1 MAAPAQVSSYIPL
14 IISGFYYTL
23 LLTLGGLVIGFA
35 IGIILAFAETYMSK
49 PVRAAATAVDQVLRG
64 IPLIPM
70 LFLIFF
76 GLPSLGLTFPTLVAG
91 SLALGFRSGGYQS
104 QIFRSAL
111 ESIGVGQVEAA
122 LSIGMGKFEAY
133 SSVLLPQAVR
143 LSIPAWTNEFTV
155 VLKDTSMAVAI
166 GVPEIMTQAAN
177 AVALTL
183 QPLQVYLIAAAIYLA
198 SCLAVNRSMNLVY
211 ERFRIP
217 GLERG
222 AT

>member
-1 MAAPAQVSSYIPL
+1 MAAPAQVGSYVPL

-35 IGIILAFAETYMSK
+35 IGILLAFAETYMSQ
-49 PVRAAATAVDQVLRG
+49 PVRVAAAAVDQVLRG
-64 IPLIPM
+64 IPLIPL
-70 LFLIFF
+70 LFLIYF
-76 GLPSLGLTFPTLVAG
+76 GLPSLGLAFPTLVAG

-143 LSIPAWTNEFTV
+143 LSVPAWTNEFTV
-155 VLKDTSMAVAI
+155 VLKDTSMTVAI

-198 SCLAVNRSMNLVY
+198 SCLAVNRSMNLAY
-211 ERFRIP
+211 ERLRIP

-222 AT
+222 GA

>member
-1 MAAPAQVSSYIPL
+1 MAAPAQVTSYLPL
-14 IISGFYYTL
+14 ILLGFRYTL
-23 LLTLGGLVIGFA
+23 LLALGGLVLGFI
-35 IGIILAFAETYMSK
+35 IGILLAFAETYL
-49 PVRAAATAVDQVLRG
+49 PQRIRIVAAAIDQVLRG
-64 IPLIPM
+64 IPLIPL
-70 LFLIFF
+70 LFLIYF
-76 GLPSLGLTFPTLVAG
+76 GLPSLGLAFPTLAAA
-91 SLALGFRSGGYQS
+91 SLGLGLRSGGYQS

-122 LSIGMGKFEAY
+122 LSIGMRRFEAY
-133 SSVLLPQAVR
+133 RNVLLPQAFR

-155 VLKDTSMAVAI
+155 VLKDTSMTIAI

-183 QPLQVYLIAAAIYLA
+183 QPLPIYLIAAAVYLV

-211 ERFRIP
+211 ERVRIP

-222 AT
+222 GT

>member
-1 MAAPAQVSSYIPL
+1 MAAPAQVASYIPL

-23 LLTLGGLVIGFA
+23 LLTLGGLVLGFVV
-35 IGIILAFAETYMSK
+35 GILLAFAETYMSR
-49 PVRAAATAVDQVLRG
+49 PVRAAAAAVDQVLRG
-64 IPLIPM
+64 IPLIPL
-70 LFLIFF
+70 LFLIYF
-76 GLPSLGLTFPTLVAG
+76 GLPSLGFTFPTLVAG
-91 SLALGFRSGGYQS
+91 SLALGIRSGGYQS

-133 SSVLLPQAVR
+133 RSVLLPQAVR

-155 VLKDTSMAVAI
+155 VLKDTSMAIAI

-183 QPLQVYLIAAAIYLA
+183 QPLQVYMIAAAIYLA
-198 SCLAVNRSMNLVY
+198 SCLAVNRSMNLAY
-211 ERFRIP
+211 ERLRIP

-222 AT
+222 MA